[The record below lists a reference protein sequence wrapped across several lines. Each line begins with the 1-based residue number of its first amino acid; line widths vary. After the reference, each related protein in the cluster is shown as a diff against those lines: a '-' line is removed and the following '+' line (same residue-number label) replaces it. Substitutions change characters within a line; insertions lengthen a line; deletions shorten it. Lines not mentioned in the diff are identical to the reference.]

1 MDWKHFIIQM
11 ICILHWLLGEKT
23 AMCLSAKCQDGGEG
37 RVRCVERVTWKL
49 TLPNI
54 TQIANGN
61 LLYGSGNSHRGSV
74 STQMGGLG
82 RKMGVNFRREG
93 IYVYLCLIRVEV

>member
-37 RVRCVERVTWKL
+37 RVRCVERVTLKL

-54 TQIANGN
+54 TDSQREFAVWLRKLTQGLRVNPDGWVGEED
-61 LLYGSGNSHRGSV
+61 GSKFQKGGDICISV
-74 STQMGGLG
+74 SDS
-82 RKMGVNFRREG
+82 
-93 IYVYLCLIRVEV
+93 C

>member
-1 MDWKHFIIQM
+1 M
-11 ICILHWLLGEKT
+11 
-23 AMCLSAKCQDGGEG
+23 
-37 RVRCVERVTWKL
+37 RCVERVTWKL

-54 TQIANGN
+54 TQIAKGN